1 MSRDQVRTIVDYR
14 EAHRDIVL
22 GMPVAYGFG
31 NGPEA
36 EHNTAELA
44 GFLSYGHGYGLLQ
57 HDLVREYLLELYAL
71 SAHQY
76 TRGSWTAP
84 ETRRIDPEQWAAPY
98 CVPAQLSV
106 PLLLRWLLVWEDPA
120 DEVLWLC
127 RAAPRDWFA
136 DGRVVAAERV
146 PSRWGTL
153 AFRVE
158 SATRPGPGRRSP
170 STCRRPDRTGWS
182 SGYGCPAVAR
192 SDPPRSRGRGRVTVD
207 AQTETVT
214 VHQPGGPIQ
223 LLVTC

>member
-36 EHNTAELA
+36 DDNTAELA
-44 GFLSYGHGYGLLQ
+44 AFLSYGHGYGLLQ

-106 PLLLRWLLVWEDPA
+106 PLLLRWLLVWEEPA
-120 DEVLWLC
+120 HEVLWLC

-136 DGRVVAAERV
+136 DGRMVAAERV
-146 PSRWGTL
+146 PSRWGTV
-153 AFRVE
+153 AFRIE
-158 SATRPGPGRRSP
+158 SQLDHDQLRVTLDLPATG
-170 STCRRPDRTGWS
+170 PDRLVVRLRLPGD
-182 SGYGCPAVAR
+182 R
-192 SDPPRSRGRGRVTVD
+192 SIGSAEISGRGRVTVD

-223 LLVTC
+223 LFVTC